1 MSTKFTVRVKT
12 KTKLKIFSVL
22 FIVSILIVATAF
34 QFFDQSVPSVK
45 YDSFFAGEVV
55 NPYTVD
61 SVSTTTEIAGNTRF
75 PRTPKYP
82 YEIRIKANDEVYVV
96 GSFKQSF
103 VGDKVCIGRLVD
115 SRSKV
120 TVNYVKVDNKNC

>member
-1 MSTKFTVRVKT
+1 MSTKFKVRVKT

-22 FIVSILIVATAF
+22 LIVSISIVFTAF
-34 QFFDQSVPSVK
+34 QFFDQPVPSIK

-55 NPYTVD
+55 NPYIVD
-61 SVSTTTEIAGNTRF
+61 SVSTTTKIAGNTRF
-75 PRTPKYP
+75 PRTAKYP

-103 VGDKVCIGRLVD
+103 VGDKVCIGRLVE
-115 SRSKV
+115 SRSTV
-120 TVNYVKVDNKNC
+120 IVNYVVEDNKNC